1 MNLKHIIYLVITLF
15 VISSCNRPVAKFLI
29 EESENLQAP
38 TKVKFVN
45 NSNKAD
51 EYLWNFGDG
60 DTSTMVNPTH
70 KYTMSGNYTIEL
82 IAKKGNKTNKE
93 QMEMHIQAPE
103 ICLILLETPFGEMEI
118 ELFDETP
125 KHRDNFIKLAE
136 EGFYEDLLFHR
147 VISGFMLQGGD
158 PKSKGAKAG
167 KNLGSGGPG
176 YQIEAE
182 FNPEFVHLKGALAAA
197 RTGGPSN
204 PLKKSSGSQFYI
216 VQGNTLTEAQLNQV
230 EQRKGIRY
238 TDEQKKIYTEVGG
251 TPFLDMEYT
260 VFGRVVNGFDVI
272 DKIAKSKTNKSN
284 RPDEDVWMK
293 VRVVK

>member
-1 MNLKHIIYLVITLF
+1 MNFKHLIYLVITLF

-45 NSNKAD
+45 NSKKAD

-60 DTSTMVNPTH
+60 DTSTMVNPIH

-93 QMEMHIQAPE
+93 HIKMHIQAPE
-103 ICLILLETPFGEMEI
+103 ICLILLETLFGEMEI

-147 VISGFMLQGGD
+147 VISGFMIQGGD
-158 PKSKGAKAG
+158 PKSKGAEEG

-182 FNPEFVHLKGALAAA
+182 FNPEFVHLKGAIAAA

-216 VQGNTLTEAQLNQV
+216 VQGNKLTEAQLNQV

-238 TDEQKKIYTEVGG
+238 TDEQKKVYTEVGG

-260 VFGRVVNGFDVI
+260 VFGRVINGFDVI
-272 DKIAKSKTNKSN
+272 DKIAKAKTNKSN

-293 VRVVK
+293 VKVVK